1 MLDVDHV
8 HFLDHSPFNGGIDVA
23 DDVSIVF
30 GDVVLDVDNDV
41 STSIVPRS
49 IIPLKPSASQK

>member
-1 MLDVDHV
+1 MHPLG
-8 HFLDHSPFNGGIDVA
+8 HSPFDGGIDVA
-23 DDVSIVF
+23 DDVAVML

-49 IIPLKPSASQK
+49 IIPLKPLASQK